1 MSNTS
6 LIIGESGTGKST
18 SLATLDPQ
26 ETFIINV
33 LDKPLP
39 FKGYKKNYV
48 QLSKDGKTGNYY
60 ASDDYFALIKV
71 IKHIDKNRPEI
82 KNLIIDDWQY
92 TMCNEF
98 MRRAT
103 ETGFVKFTEIGQHAW
118 SIIRELTACRD
129 DLYCFVLSHSDSDA
143 NGRMK
148 CKSIGKMLD
157 EKITIEGMFT
167 VVLHTQV
174 MDGAYKFLTQN
185 DGSHVAKSPHTMFE
199 DKYINNDLSYV
210 KAKMQEYYEEDAID
224 FMDEVITADDLV
236 EVPQVKTAFKNSQ
249 TLANMVTGGAA

>member
-18 SLATLDPQ
+18 SLQMLDPK

-39 FKGYKKNYV
+39 FRGYKKNYV
-48 QLSKDGKTGNYY
+48 KISGWDDTTGNYY
-60 ASDDYFALIKV
+60 ASDDYLKIMRCIKM
-71 IKHIDKNRPEI
+71 INECRPDI

-118 SIIRELTACRD
+118 SIIKSLTDCRE
-129 DLYCFVLSHSDSDA
+129 DLFCFVLSHSDTDQ
-143 NGRMK
+143 NGKYK

-167 VVLHTQV
+167 IVLHTQV
-174 MDGAYKFLTQN
+174 MDGSYRFLTQN
-185 DGSHVAKSPHTMFE
+185 DGSHIAKSPQGMFE
-199 DKYINNDLSYV
+199 DKYIGNDLAFV
-210 KAKMQEYYEEDAID
+210 KSKMNAYYFEDVA
-224 FMDEVITADDLV
+224 L
-236 EVPQVKTAFKNSQ
+236 
-249 TLANMVTGGAA
+249 

>member
-18 SLATLDPQ
+18 SLCKLDPT

-39 FKGYKKNYV
+39 FRGYKKNYCK
-48 QLSKDGKTGNYY
+48 LSPDGTEGNYY
-60 ASDDYFALIKV
+60 ASDDYSKIMRV
-71 IKHIDKNRPEI
+71 IKLVNEKRPEI
-82 KNLIIDDWQY
+82 KNLVIDDWQY

-103 ETGFVKFTEIGQHAW
+103 ETGFTKFTEIGQHAW
-118 SIIRELTACRD
+118 SIIRALVDCRE
-129 DLYCFVLSHSDSDA
+129 DLFCFVLSHSDTDA
-143 NGRMK
+143 NGKYK

-167 VVLHTQV
+167 IVLHTQV
-174 MDGAYKFLTQN
+174 IDGTYRFLTQN
-185 DGSHVAKSPHTMFE
+185 DGSHIAKSPQGMFE
-199 DKYINNDLSYV
+199 DKYIGNDL
-210 KAKMQEYYEEDAID
+210 A
-224 FMDEVITADDLV
+224 F
-236 EVPQVKTAFKNSQ
+236 VKTKMNHYYNEDIA
-249 TLANMVTGGAA
+249 L

>member
-18 SLATLDPQ
+18 SLCNLDPK

-39 FKGYKKNYV
+39 FKGYKKNYTP
-48 QLSKDGKTGNYY
+48 LTGWDDMIGNYY
-60 ASDDYFALIKV
+60 ASDDYQKIINCIKF
-71 IKHIDKNRPEI
+71 INTKRPEI
-82 KNLIIDDWQY
+82 KNLVIDDWQY

-103 ETGFVKFTEIGQHAW
+103 ENGFAKFTEIGQHAW
-118 SIIRELTACRD
+118 MIIKSLTDCRN
-129 DLYCFVLSHSDSDA
+129 DLYCFVLSHSDTDS
-143 NGRMK
+143 NGKYK

-174 MDGAYKFLTQN
+174 MDGQYRFLTQN
-185 DGSHVAKSPHTMFE
+185 DGSHIAKSPMGMFDE
-199 DKYINNDLSYV
+199 MYIPNDLISV
-210 KAKMQEYYEEDAID
+210 KAQMNNYYAGD
-224 FMDEVITADDLV
+224 M
-236 EVPQVKTAFKNSQ
+236 
-249 TLANMVTGGAA
+249 

>member
-18 SLATLDPQ
+18 SLRNLDSK

-33 LDKPLP
+33 LNKPLP

-48 QLSKDGKTGNYY
+48 AIESWDDLTGNYY
-60 ASDDYFALIKV
+60 ASDDYSKIIKCV
-71 IKHIDKNRPEI
+71 KTINEKRPDI
-82 KNLIIDDWQY
+82 KNLVIDDWQY

-103 ETGFVKFTEIGQHAW
+103 ETGFTKFTEIGQHAW
-118 SIIRELTACRD
+118 SIINSLIACRD
-129 DLYCFVLSHSDSDA
+129 DLFCFVLSHSDTDM
-143 NGRMK
+143 NGKYK

-167 VVLHTQV
+167 MVLHTQI
-174 MDGAYKFLTQN
+174 MDGAYRFLTQN
-185 DGSHVAKSPHTMFE
+185 DGSHVAKSPMGMFE
-199 DKYINNDLSYV
+199 DKYVANDLVFV
-210 KAKMQEYYEEDAID
+210 KSKMNDYFNGDIA
-224 FMDEVITADDLV
+224 L
-236 EVPQVKTAFKNSQ
+236 
-249 TLANMVTGGAA
+249 

>member
-18 SLATLDPQ
+18 SLFKLDPK

-39 FKGYKKNYV
+39 FRGYKKNYV
-48 QLSKDGKTGNYY
+48 KISGWDDIEGNYY
-60 ASDDYFALIKV
+60 ASDDYMKIMRCIKM
-71 IKHIDKNRPEI
+71 INENRPEI

-118 SIIRELTACRD
+118 SIIKSLTDCRE
-129 DLYCFVLSHSDSDA
+129 DLFCFVLSHSDTDA
-143 NGRMK
+143 NGKYK

-167 VVLHTQV
+167 IVLHTQI
-174 MDGAYKFLTQN
+174 MDGSYRFLTQN
-185 DGSHVAKSPHTMFE
+185 DGSHIAKSPHGMFE
-199 DKYINNDLSYV
+199 DKYITNDL
-210 KAKMQEYYEEDAID
+210 A
-224 FMDEVITADDLV
+224 F
-236 EVPQVKTAFKNSQ
+236 VKTKMNAYYHEDIA
-249 TLANMVTGGAA
+249 L

>member
-18 SLATLDPQ
+18 SLSHLDPK

-39 FKGYKKNYV
+39 FRGYKKNYTRINADA
-48 QLSKDGKTGNYY
+48 SEGNYY
-60 ASDDYFALIKV
+60 ASDNYQKIMKIIRV
-71 IKHIDKNRPEI
+71 INEKRPEI

-118 SIIRELTACRD
+118 EIIKALTDCRE
-129 DLYCFVLSHSDSDA
+129 DLFCFVLSHSDTDQ
-143 NGRMK
+143 NGKYK

-167 VVLHTQV
+167 IVLHTQI

-185 DGSHVAKSPHTMFE
+185 DGYHIAKSPQGMFE

-210 KAKMQEYYEEDAID
+210 RQQMNNYYNEDIA
-224 FMDEVITADDLV
+224 L
-236 EVPQVKTAFKNSQ
+236 
-249 TLANMVTGGAA
+249 

>member
-18 SLATLDPQ
+18 SLANLNPS

-39 FKGYKKNYV
+39 FKGYKKNYTK
-48 QLSKDGKTGNYY
+48 LSTDGKTGNYY
-60 ASDDYFALIKV
+60 ASDDYFKLIRI
-71 IKHIDKNRPEI
+71 IKFVNENRPDI

-103 ETGFVKFTEIGQHAW
+103 ETGFTKFTEIGQHAW
-118 SIIRELTACRD
+118 SIIRELTGCRE
-129 DLYCFVLSHSDSDA
+129 DLYCFVLSHSDTDA
-143 NGRMK
+143 NGRYK

-167 VVLHTQV
+167 VVLHTQI
-174 MDGAYKFLTQN
+174 MDGAYRFLTQN
-185 DGSHVAKSPHTMFE
+185 DGSHVAKSPAGMFE
-199 DKYINNDLSYV
+199 DKYIPNDLTFVKGKMASYYDEDETTAIFDDEIV
-210 KAKMQEYYEEDAID
+210 GEELL
-224 FMDEVITADDLV
+224 DL
-236 EVPQVKTAFKNSQ
+236 PIIKTSSKHSQ
-249 TLANMVTGGAA
+249 ALTQLAQGVA

>member
-18 SLATLDPQ
+18 SLAKLDPA

-39 FKGYKKNYV
+39 FRGYKKNYV
-48 QLSKDGKTGNYY
+48 KISGWDDIAGNYY
-60 ASDDYFALIKV
+60 ASDDYAKIMRCIKMV
-71 IKHIDKNRPEI
+71 NETRPEI

-118 SIIRELTACRD
+118 SIIKALTDCRE
-129 DLYCFVLSHSDSDA
+129 DLFCFVLSHSDTDV
-143 NGRMK
+143 NGKYK

-167 VVLHTQV
+167 IVLHTQI
-174 MDGAYKFLTQN
+174 MDGSYRFLTQN
-185 DGSHVAKSPHTMFE
+185 DGSHIAKSPMGMFE
-199 DKYINNDLSYV
+199 EKYIGNDLAFV
-210 KAKMQEYYEEDAID
+210 KTKMNAYYYEDI
-224 FMDEVITADDLV
+224 
-236 EVPQVKTAFKNSQ
+236 QQ
-249 TLANMVTGGAA
+249 

>member
-18 SLATLDPQ
+18 SLCNLNPE

-39 FKGYKKNYV
+39 FRGYKKNYTR
-48 QLSKDGKTGNYY
+48 LSPDGTTGNYY
-60 ASDDYFALIKV
+60 ASDDYQRIMQV
-71 IKHIDKNRPEI
+71 IKLVNTKRPEI
-82 KNLIIDDWQY
+82 KNLVIDDWQY

-103 ETGFVKFTEIGQHAW
+103 ETGFTKFTEIGQHAW
-118 SIIRELTACRD
+118 SIIRALIDCRE
-129 DLYCFVLSHSDSDA
+129 DLFCFVLSHSDTDA
-143 NGRMK
+143 NGKYK

-167 VVLHTQV
+167 IVLHTQV
-174 MDGAYKFLTQN
+174 MDGSYRFLTQN
-185 DGSHVAKSPHTMFE
+185 DGSHIAKSPQGMFE
-199 DKYINNDLSYV
+199 DKYISNDLAFV
-210 KAKMQEYYEEDAID
+210 KQKMNTYYFEDIA
-224 FMDEVITADDLV
+224 
-236 EVPQVKTAFKNSQ
+236 Q
-249 TLANMVTGGAA
+249 

>member
-18 SLATLDPQ
+18 SLSRLDPK

-39 FKGYKKNYV
+39 FKGYKKNYIKISGWEDKV
-48 QLSKDGKTGNYY
+48 GNYY
-60 ASDDYFALIKV
+60 ASDNYAQIIKCIKV
-71 IKHIDKNRPEI
+71 VNETRPDI

-103 ETGFVKFTEIGQHAW
+103 ETGFTKFTEIGQHAW
-118 SIIRELTACRD
+118 QIIKTLTDCRED
-129 DLYCFVLSHSDSDA
+129 MYCFVLSHSDTDA
-143 NGRMK
+143 NGKYK

-167 VVLHTQV
+167 IVLHTQIR
-174 MDGAYKFLTQN
+174 DGHYRFLTQN
-185 DGSHVAKSPHTMFE
+185 DGFHIAKSPQGMFE
-199 DKYINNDLSYV
+199 DKYIGNDLAFV
-210 KAKMQEYYEEDAID
+210 KEKMNNYYYEDIAI
-224 FMDEVITADDLV
+224 
-236 EVPQVKTAFKNSQ
+236 
-249 TLANMVTGGAA
+249 

>member
-18 SLATLDPQ
+18 SLQMLDPK

-39 FKGYKKNYV
+39 FRGYKKNYNKIN
-48 QLSKDGKTGNYY
+48 SDASSGNYY
-60 ASDDYFALIKV
+60 ASDDYTNIMRIIKV
-71 IKHIDKNRPEI
+71 INEKRTDI
-82 KNLIIDDWQY
+82 KNLVIDDWQY

-118 SIIRELTACRD
+118 SIIKALTDCRE
-129 DLYCFVLSHSDSDA
+129 DLFCFVLSHSDTDA
-143 NGRMK
+143 NGKYK

-167 VVLHTQV
+167 IVLHTQV
-174 MDGAYKFLTQN
+174 MDGSYKFLTQN
-185 DGSHVAKSPHTMFE
+185 DGSHIAKSPQGMFE
-199 DKYINNDLSYV
+199 DKYIKNDL
-210 KAKMQEYYEEDAID
+210 A
-224 FMDEVITADDLV
+224 F
-236 EVPQVKTAFKNSQ
+236 VKTKMNNYYNEDIV
-249 TLANMVTGGAA
+249 L

>member
-18 SLATLDPQ
+18 SLALLDHK

-39 FKGYKKNYV
+39 FRGYKNNYIKITSWDD
-48 QLSKDGKTGNYY
+48 LLGNYY
-60 ASDDYFALIKV
+60 ASDDFSKLIKC
-71 IKHIDKNRPEI
+71 IKTVNEKHLHI
-82 KNLIIDDWQY
+82 KNLVIDDWQY

-103 ETGFVKFTEIGQHAW
+103 ETGFTKFTEIGQHAW
-118 SIIRELTACRD
+118 SIIRELISCRE
-129 DLYCFVLSHSDSDA
+129 DLYCFVLSHSDTDI
-143 NGRMK
+143 NGKYK

-167 VVLHTQV
+167 IVLHTQI
-174 MDGAYKFLTQN
+174 MDGVYKFLTQN
-185 DGSHVAKSPHTMFE
+185 DGRHIAKSPMGMFQ
-199 DKYINNDLSYV
+199 DKYIGNDLAFV
-210 KAKMQEYYEEDAID
+210 KQKMNEYYNEEI
-224 FMDEVITADDLV
+224 
-236 EVPQVKTAFKNSQ
+236 
-249 TLANMVTGGAA
+249 

>member
-18 SLATLDPQ
+18 SLQMLDPT

-39 FKGYKKNYV
+39 FRGYKKNYTRINA
-48 QLSKDGKTGNYY
+48 DATEGNYY
-60 ASDDYFALIKV
+60 ASDDYNKIMRIIKV
-71 IKHIDKNRPEI
+71 INEKRPEI

-118 SIIRELTACRD
+118 SIIKSLTDCRD
-129 DLYCFVLSHSDSDA
+129 DLFCFVLSHSDTDQ
-143 NGRMK
+143 NGKYK

-167 VVLHTQV
+167 IVLHTQV
-174 MDGAYKFLTQN
+174 MDGSYRFLTQN
-185 DGSHVAKSPHTMFE
+185 DGSHIAKSPQGMFE
-199 DKYINNDLSYV
+199 DKYIGNDLAFV
-210 KAKMQEYYEEDAID
+210 KAKMNEYYFEDVA
-224 FMDEVITADDLV
+224 L
-236 EVPQVKTAFKNSQ
+236 
-249 TLANMVTGGAA
+249 

>member
-18 SLATLDPQ
+18 SISNLNPL

-39 FKGYKKNYV
+39 FRGYKKNYIAI
-48 QLSKDGKTGNYY
+48 KDWNDIVGNYY
-60 ASDDYFALIKV
+60 ASEEFAKIINCIKMV
-71 IKHIDKNRPEI
+71 NQKRPEI
-82 KNLIIDDWQY
+82 KNLVIDDWQY

-103 ETGFVKFTEIGQHAW
+103 ENGFTKFTEIGQHAW
-118 SIIRELTACRD
+118 SIIKALTDCRE
-129 DLYCFVLSHSDSDA
+129 DLYCFVLSHSDTDT
-143 NGRMK
+143 NGKYK

-167 VVLHTQV
+167 TVLHTQI
-174 MDGAYKFLTQN
+174 MDGAYRFLTQN
-185 DGSHVAKSPHTMFE
+185 DGSHIAKSPQGMFE
-199 DKYINNDLSYV
+199 DKYIGNDLAFV
-210 KAKMQEYYEEDAID
+210 KSKMNDYYNEDVAI
-224 FMDEVITADDLV
+224 
-236 EVPQVKTAFKNSQ
+236 
-249 TLANMVTGGAA
+249 

>member
-18 SLATLDPQ
+18 SLCSLDPK

-39 FKGYKKNYV
+39 FRGYKKNYTK
-48 QLSKDGKTGNYY
+48 LSPDGMEGNYY
-60 ASDDYFALIKV
+60 ASDDYTKIMRIIKLINEK
-71 IKHIDKNRPEI
+71 RPEI
-82 KNLIIDDWQY
+82 KNIIIDDWQY

-103 ETGFVKFTEIGQHAW
+103 ETGFTKFTEIGQHAW
-118 SIIRELTACRD
+118 SIIKSLTECRD
-129 DLYCFVLSHSDSDA
+129 DLFCFVLSHSDTDS
-143 NGRMK
+143 NGKYK

-167 VVLHTQV
+167 IVLHTQI
-174 MDGAYKFLTQN
+174 MDGNYRFLTQN
-185 DGSHVAKSPHTMFE
+185 DGSHIAKSPQGMF
-199 DKYINNDLSYV
+199 DQKYIANDL
-210 KAKMQEYYEEDAID
+210 A
-224 FMDEVITADDLV
+224 F
-236 EVPQVKTAFKNSQ
+236 VKTQMNAYYNEDIA
-249 TLANMVTGGAA
+249 L

>member
-18 SLATLDPQ
+18 SLEHLNPK

-39 FKGYKKNYV
+39 FRGYKKNYTK
-48 QLSKDGKTGNYY
+48 LSPDGSQGNYY
-60 ASDDYFALIKV
+60 ASDDYSSLIRCIRNINNK
-71 IKHIDKNRPEI
+71 RPEI
-82 KNLIIDDWQY
+82 KNLVIDDWQY

-103 ETGFVKFTEIGQHAW
+103 ETGFTKFTEIGQHAW
-118 SIIRELTACRD
+118 SIIRELVGCRE
-129 DLYCFVLSHSDSDA
+129 DLYCFVLSHSDTDA
-143 NGRMK
+143 NGKYK

-167 VVLHTQV
+167 IVLHTQI
-174 MDGAYKFLTQN
+174 MDGAYRFLTQN
-185 DGSHVAKSPHTMFE
+185 DGAHIAKSPRGMFE
-199 DKYINNDLSYV
+199 DKYIANDLAFV
-210 KAKMQEYYEEDAID
+210 KDKMDHYYHEDIAI
-224 FMDEVITADDLV
+224 
-236 EVPQVKTAFKNSQ
+236 
-249 TLANMVTGGAA
+249 

>member
-18 SLATLDPQ
+18 SLAGLNPK

-39 FKGYKKNYV
+39 FKGYKKNYIPI
-48 QLSKDGKTGNYY
+48 SSDGMTGNYY
-60 ASDDYFALIKV
+60 ASDDYFKLIKC
-71 IKHIDKNRPEI
+71 IKLINEKRPEI

-118 SIIRELTACRD
+118 SIIRELTFCREN
-129 DLYCFVLSHSDSDA
+129 LYCFVLSHSDSDS

-167 VVLHTQV
+167 VVLHTQI

-185 DGSHVAKSPHTMFE
+185 DGGHVAKSPAGMFE
-199 DKYINNDLSYV
+199 DKYINNDLVYV
-210 KAKMQEYYEEDAID
+210 KEQMNSYYESDSEFEEGEIDEDEMVELID
-224 FMDEVITADDLV
+224 LSMPLIGEIPLSIHGV
-236 EVPQVKTAFKNSQ
+236 
-249 TLANMVTGGAA
+249 M

>member
-18 SLATLDPQ
+18 SLCNLNPK

-39 FKGYKKNYV
+39 FRGYKKNYIKLN
-48 QLSKDGKTGNYY
+48 QDGSEGNYY
-60 ASDDYFALIKV
+60 ASDDYAKIMRV
-71 IKHIDKNRPEI
+71 IKLVNEKRLDI

-92 TMCNEF
+92 TMCNEY

-103 ETGFVKFTEIGQHAW
+103 ETGFTKFTEIGQHAW
-118 SIIRELTACRD
+118 SIVQSLTNCRD
-129 DLYCFVLSHSDSDA
+129 DLDCFVLSHSDTDA
-143 NGRMK
+143 NGRYK

-167 VVLHTQV
+167 IVLHTQV
-174 MDGAYKFLTQN
+174 MDGSYRFLTQN
-185 DGSHVAKSPHTMFE
+185 DGSHIAKSPQGMFE
-199 DKYINNDLSYV
+199 DKYINNDLAFV
-210 KAKMQEYYEEDAID
+210 KAKMNTYYFEDVA
-224 FMDEVITADDLV
+224 
-236 EVPQVKTAFKNSQ
+236 
-249 TLANMVTGGAA
+249 

>member
-18 SLATLDPQ
+18 SLCNLDPK

-39 FKGYKKNYV
+39 FRGYKQSYKRIA
-48 QLSKDGKTGNYY
+48 SWEDKEGNYY
-60 ASDDYFALIKV
+60 ASDDYQKLIKCIRTV
-71 IKHIDKNRPEI
+71 NLMRPDI

-103 ETGFVKFTEIGQHAW
+103 ETGFTKFTEIGQHAW
-118 SIIRELTACRD
+118 SIIKELTACRD
-129 DLYCFVLSHSDSDA
+129 DLDCFVLSHSDTDA
-143 NGRMK
+143 NGKYK

-167 VVLHTQV
+167 IVLHTQI
-174 MDGAYKFLTQN
+174 MDGAYRFLTQN
-185 DGSHVAKSPHTMFE
+185 DGSHIAKSPQGMFDE
-199 DKYINNDLSYV
+199 KYIKNDLAFVKQQMTSYYN
-210 KAKMQEYYEEDAID
+210 EGIS
-224 FMDEVITADDLV
+224 L
-236 EVPQVKTAFKNSQ
+236 
-249 TLANMVTGGAA
+249 

>member
-18 SLATLDPQ
+18 SLSKLDPR

-39 FKGYKKNYV
+39 FRGYKKNY
-48 QLSKDGKTGNYY
+48 LKINGWDDKEGNYY
-60 ASDDYFALIKV
+60 ASDDYTKIMRCIKM
-71 IKHIDKNRPEI
+71 INEHRPEI

-103 ETGFVKFTEIGQHAW
+103 ETGYVKFTEIGQHAW
-118 SIIRELTACRD
+118 SIIKSLTDCRE
-129 DLYCFVLSHSDSDA
+129 DLFCFVLSHSDTDM
-143 NGRMK
+143 NGKYK

-167 VVLHTQV
+167 IVLHTQA
-174 MDGAYKFLTQN
+174 MDGSYRFLTQN
-185 DGSHVAKSPHTMFE
+185 DGSHIAKSPQGMFE
-199 DKYINNDLSYV
+199 DKYISNDLS
-210 KAKMQEYYEEDAID
+210 
-224 FMDEVITADDLV
+224 F
-236 EVPQVKTAFKNSQ
+236 VKTKMNAYYFEDITS
-249 TLANMVTGGAA
+249 

>member
-18 SLATLDPQ
+18 SISNLNPS

-39 FKGYKKNYV
+39 FRGYKKNYIAI
-48 QLSKDGKTGNYY
+48 KDWNDIVGNYY
-60 ASDDYFALIKV
+60 ASDEFAKIINCIKMV
-71 IKHIDKNRPEI
+71 NQKRPEI
-82 KNLIIDDWQY
+82 KNLVIDDWQY

-103 ETGFVKFTEIGQHAW
+103 ENGFTKFTEIGQHAW
-118 SIIRELTACRD
+118 SIIKALTDCRE
-129 DLYCFVLSHSDSDA
+129 DLYCFVLSHSDTDT
-143 NGRMK
+143 NGKYK

-167 VVLHTQV
+167 TVLHTQI
-174 MDGAYKFLTQN
+174 MDGAYRFLTQN
-185 DGSHVAKSPHTMFE
+185 DGSHIAKSPQGMFE
-199 DKYINNDLSYV
+199 DKYIGNDLAFV
-210 KAKMQEYYEEDAID
+210 KSKMNDYYNEDVAI
-224 FMDEVITADDLV
+224 
-236 EVPQVKTAFKNSQ
+236 
-249 TLANMVTGGAA
+249 

>member
-18 SLATLDPQ
+18 SLASLNPA

-39 FKGYKKNYV
+39 FKGYKKNYI
-48 QLSKDGKTGNYY
+48 QLTPDGKIGNYY
-60 ASDDYFALIKV
+60 ASDDYFKLIKV
-71 IKHIDKNRPEI
+71 IKHINENRPEI

-103 ETGFVKFTEIGQHAW
+103 ETGFTKFTEIGQHAW
-118 SIIRELTACRD
+118 SIIRELTSCRA

-167 VVLHTQV
+167 VVLHTQI
-174 MDGAYKFLTQN
+174 MDGAYRFLTQN
-185 DGSHVAKSPHTMFE
+185 DGSYVAKSPAGMFE
-199 DKYINNDLSYV
+199 DKYIPNDLKYV
-210 KAKMQEYYEEDAID
+210 KEKMHLYYEDDTID
-224 FMDEVITADDLV
+224 LFEDEVIDASHLV
-236 EVPQVKTAFKNSQ
+236 EVPLIQKAFKNSQ
-249 TLANMVTGGAA
+249 TLTQLAGAM

>member
-18 SLATLDPQ
+18 SLRNLPTA

-39 FKGYKKNYV
+39 FRGYKANYKK
-48 QLSKDGKTGNYY
+48 LNPEGTEGNYY
-60 ASDDYFALIKV
+60 ASDDHFKIMKI
-71 IKHIDKNRPEI
+71 IKHVNDKRPDI
-82 KNLIIDDWQY
+82 KNLVIDDWQY

-103 ETGFVKFTEIGQHAW
+103 ETGFAKFTEIGQHAW
-118 SIIRELTACRD
+118 SIIKALTECRE
-129 DLYCFVLSHSDSDA
+129 DLYCFVLSHSDMDG
-143 NGRMK
+143 NGRYK

-167 VVLHTQV
+167 VVLHTQI
-174 MDGAYKFLTQN
+174 MDGNYKFLTQN
-185 DGSHVAKSPHTMFE
+185 DGGHIAKSPQGMFE
-199 DKYINNDLSYV
+199 DRYVDNDLVSVKQKMVSY
-210 KAKMQEYYEEDAID
+210 Y
-224 FMDEVITADDLV
+224 DESVIEQFLDDDIMELADIGDLV
-236 EVPQVKTAFKNSQ
+236 ETV
-249 TLANMVTGGAA
+249 AARVA

>member
-18 SLATLDPQ
+18 SLAHLNPK

-39 FKGYKKNYV
+39 FRGYKKNYV
-48 QLSKDGKTGNYY
+48 AIKSWEDTEGNYF
-60 ASDDYFALIKV
+60 ASDDYAKLIKC
-71 IKHIDKNRPEI
+71 IKIVNEKRLEI
-82 KNLIIDDWQY
+82 KNLVIDDWQY

-103 ETGFVKFTEIGQHAW
+103 ENGFTKFTEIGQHAW
-118 SIIRELTACRD
+118 SIIRELISCRE
-129 DLYCFVLSHSDSDA
+129 DLFCFVLSHSDTDA
-143 NGRMK
+143 NGKYK

-167 VVLHTQV
+167 IVLHTQI
-174 MDGAYKFLTQN
+174 MDGAYRFLTQN
-185 DGSHVAKSPHTMFE
+185 DGSHIAKSPQGMFE
-199 DKYINNDLSYV
+199 DKYIGNDLAFV
-210 KAKMQEYYEEDAID
+210 KQKMNAYYNEDVA
-224 FMDEVITADDLV
+224 L
-236 EVPQVKTAFKNSQ
+236 
-249 TLANMVTGGAA
+249 

>member
-18 SLATLDPQ
+18 SLTNLDPK

-39 FKGYKKNYV
+39 FRGYKKNYV
-48 QLSKDGKTGNYY
+48 RINTDGSEGNYY
-60 ASDDYFALIKV
+60 ASDDYNKIMRV
-71 IKHIDKNRPEI
+71 IKLVNEKRPDI

-103 ETGFVKFTEIGQHAW
+103 ETGFTKFTEIGQHAW
-118 SIIRELTACRD
+118 LIIRSLVDCRE
-129 DLYCFVLSHSDSDA
+129 DLYCFVLSHSDTDA
-143 NGRMK
+143 NGKYK

-167 VVLHTQV
+167 IVLHTQV
-174 MDGAYKFLTQN
+174 MDGQYRPLTQN
-185 DGSHVAKSPHTMFE
+185 DGSHIAKSPQGMFE
-199 DKYINNDLSYV
+199 DRYIANDLSFV
-210 KAKMQEYYEEDAID
+210 KDQMNVYYNEDIA
-224 FMDEVITADDLV
+224 L
-236 EVPQVKTAFKNSQ
+236 
-249 TLANMVTGGAA
+249 